1 MGYQFQVVAP
11 LSPQLIDA
19 FDADYATIGTLV
31 GLYLLPGI
39 VVALPSGY
47 LGARLG
53 EKRLSVVGLGLMT
66 AGGIL
71 AAVAD
76 TYTLAV
82 VARIVAGT
90 GVVLQFVMMTKM
102 VSEWFEGSELV
113 LAMGFYLNG

>member
-1 MGYQFQVVAP
+1 MLAVLSLARIAMGYQFQVVAS

-53 EKRLSVVGLGLMT
+53 EKRLSIVGLGLMT

-90 GVVLQFVMMTKM
+90 GVVLQFVMMTR
-102 VSEWFEGSELV
+102 W
-113 LAMGFYLNG
+113 